1 MLVPCGIQQSARK
14 VPRVGAAS
22 EDSPVDL
29 ENRSQTEAKRLPNGR
44 FLPGTKPGPGRPPG
58 SIDIFKTCRKRAK
71 QEGGDLREMVWQ
83 QYKAMHE
90 AVVEDRDAAACKILW
105 DRTGGPVE
113 KAGDVTVNVAT
124 QVNAGPPPPP
134 TAELGAYLGR
144 LVEVAREQGIELG
157 GGGE

>member
-1 MLVPCGIQQSARK
+1 
-14 VPRVGAAS
+14 
-22 EDSPVDL
+22 
-29 ENRSQTEAKRLPNGR
+29 
-44 FLPGTKPGPGRPPG
+44 
-58 SIDIFKTCRKRAK
+58 
-71 QEGGDLREMVWQ
+71 MVWEVAQ
-83 QYKAMHE
+83 AMYSA
-90 AVVEDRDAAACKILW
+90 AVKDRDPAAAKIFL
-105 DRTGGPVE
+105 DRMGGPVE